1 MRFRTVTGVAVL
13 VVQALLAP
21 SWSAE
26 ASAQTS
32 PSSPLTGLL
41 EAELG
46 RFPGIAG
53 LYVKHLTTGEEA
65 SVRGD
70 ERFESASTIKVAIMA
85 HVYRMADA
93 REIDLNERIELQ
105 RSDLVGGSGIFR
117 YKGVGLNP
125 NLRDLITEMIITSDN
140 TATDM
145 VLRRIG
151 GVDPVND
158 FLRGQGLE
166 ALHMNHTVY
175 SYFRGLYERM
185 APGLAALSREDVFAL
200 CCANTI
206 LGNVPSLAERRDSLN
221 REIERSA
228 AARGGAETEPETEQE
243 TTDLLH
249 PEENWFGVATP
260 REMGQLLER
269 IQTCTIAS
277 EESCEEMRRILR
289 NTQASGTPIAGALAI
304 HLSVPVGHKTGGTT
318 GVTNDVGIVYAR
330 SGPIVM
336 AFYNKEIAGPT
347 AVAEIRM
354 GEVARMVV
362 EYFDGPSG

>member
-1 MRFRTVTGVAVL
+1 MRFRTVTGVAAIL
-13 VVQALLAP
+13 VHALLAAAA
-21 SWSAE
+21 SWAG
-26 ASAQTS
+26 ASAQET
-32 PSSPLTGLL
+32 PGSPLSRLL

-93 REIDLNERIELQ
+93 GEIDLDERIELQ

-125 NLRDLITEMIITSDN
+125 SLRDLITEMIITSDN

-151 GVDPVND
+151 GVEPVNE
-158 FLRGQGLE
+158 FIRGQGLE
-166 ALHMNHTVY
+166 PLQMNHTVY

-185 APGLAALSREDVFAL
+185 APGMGPLSREDVFAL

-206 LGNVPSLAERRDSLN
+206 LGNVPSLVERQDSLN
-221 REIERSA
+221 REITQRAS
-228 AARGGAETEPETEQE
+228 ARGEQE
-243 TTDLLH
+243 TGDLLR
-249 PEENWFGVATP
+249 PGENWFGVATP
-260 REMGQLLER
+260 RAMGQLLER
-269 IQTCTIAS
+269 IETGTIAS

-304 HLSVPVGHKTGGTT
+304 HLSVQVGHKTGGTT

-336 AFYNKEIAGPT
+336 AFYNKEVAGPS

-362 EYFDGPSG
+362 EYFDGP

>member
-1 MRFRTVTGVAVL
+1 MRFMAVTGVTVI
-13 VVQALLAP
+13 VVHALLPAP
-21 SWSAE
+21 FRAAG
-26 ASAQTS
+26 ASAQEPPDT
-32 PSSPLTGLL
+32 PLSRLL
-41 EAELG
+41 EAELA

-70 ERFESASTIKVAIMA
+70 EPFESASTIKVAIMA

-93 REIDLNERIELQ
+93 GDIDLDERIELQ

-125 NLRDLITEMIITSDN
+125 SIRDLVTEMIITSDN

-151 GVDPVND
+151 GVNPVNE
-158 FLRGQGLE
+158 FIQRQGLE
-166 ALHMNHTVY
+166 PLHMNHTVY
-175 SYFRGLYERM
+175 SYFHGLYERM
-185 APGLAALSREDVFAL
+185 APGMGPLSREDVFAL

-206 LGNVPSLAERRDSLN
+206 LGNVPSLAGRQASLN
-221 REIERSA
+221 REIAQRAS
-228 AARGGAETEPETEQE
+228 ARGGQE
-243 TTDLLH
+243 AGALLH

-260 REMGQLLER
+260 RAMGRLLER
-269 IQTCTIAS
+269 IETCTIAS
-277 EESCEEMRRILR
+277 GDSCEEMRRILR

-336 AFYNKEIAGPT
+336 AFYNKEIAGPS

-362 EYFDGPSG
+362 EYFDGP

>member
-13 VVQALLAP
+13 LVLVLLPVP
-21 SWSAE
+21 SWCAQ
-26 ASAQTS
+26 ASAQAA
-32 PSSPLTGLL
+32 PDSPLSRLL
-41 EAELG
+41 ESELG

-53 LYVKHLTTGEEA
+53 LHVKHLTTGVEA

-70 ERFESASTIKVAIMA
+70 ERFESASTIKVAILA
-85 HVYRMADA
+85 HIYRMADA
-93 REIDLNERIELQ
+93 GEIDLSERIELQ

-125 NLRDLITEMIITSDN
+125 SIRDLITEMIITSDN

-145 VLRRIG
+145 LLRRIG

-158 FLRGQGLE
+158 FLREQGFE

-185 APGLAALSREDVFAL
+185 APGLASLTREDVFAL

-206 LGNVPSLAERRDSLN
+206 LGNVPSLSERRDSLN
-221 REIERSA
+221 REIARNSA
-228 AARGGAETEPETEQE
+228 TRDAPET
-243 TTDLLH
+243 TGLLH

-260 REMGQLLER
+260 REMGELLER

-289 NTQASGTPIAGALAI
+289 NTQASGTAIAGALAI

-362 EYFDGPSG
+362 EYFEGPPR

>member
-1 MRFRTVTGVAVL
+1 MRFRTLTGVFVL
-13 VVQALLAP
+13 LVHALLPAP
-21 SWSAE
+21 FRA
-26 ASAQTS
+26 AGAFAQEPPDT
-32 PSSPLTGLL
+32 PLSRLL
-41 EAELG
+41 EAELA

-70 ERFESASTIKVAIMA
+70 EPFESASTIKVAIMA

-93 REIDLNERIELQ
+93 GDIDLDERIELR

-125 NLRDLITEMIITSDN
+125 SIRDLVTEMIITSDN

-151 GVDPVND
+151 GVEPVNE
-158 FLRGQGLE
+158 FIEGQGLE
-166 ALHMNHTVY
+166 PLHMNHTVY

-185 APGLAALSREDVFAL
+185 APGVGPLSREDVFAL

-206 LGNVPSLAERRDSLN
+206 LGNVPSLAERQDSLN
-221 REIERSA
+221 RAIAQRAS
-228 AARGGAETEPETEQE
+228 ARGEQRTGA
-243 TTDLLH
+243 LLH

-260 REMGQLLER
+260 RAMGRLLER
-269 IQTCTIAS
+269 IETCTIAS
-277 EESCEEMRRILR
+277 EDSCEEMRRILR

-330 SGPIVM
+330 SGPIIM
-336 AFYNKEIAGPT
+336 AFYNKEIAGPS

>member
-1 MRFRTVTGVAVL
+1 MCFRTVTGLAILLVHVL
-13 VVQALLAP
+13 LVP

-32 PSSPLTGLL
+32 PSSPLTRLL
-41 EAELG
+41 EAELE

-53 LYVKHLTTGEEA
+53 LHVKHLTTGEEA

-70 ERFESASTIKVAIMA
+70 EPFESASTIKVAILA
-85 HVYRMADA
+85 HVYRMAEA
-93 REIDLNERIELQ
+93 GEIDLNERIELQ
-105 RSDLVGGSGIFR
+105 RSDLVGGSGILR

-125 NLRDLITEMIITSDN
+125 SVRDLITEMIITSDN
-140 TATDM
+140 TATDI

-158 FLRGQGLE
+158 FLGESGFE
-166 ALHMNHTVY
+166 ALRMNHTVF
-175 SYFRGLYERM
+175 SYFRGLYERI
-185 APGLAALSREDVFAL
+185 APGFASLTREDVFAL

-206 LGNVPSLAERRDSLN
+206 LGNVPSLSERRDSLN
-221 REIERSA
+221 REMERSA
-228 AARGGAETEPETEQE
+228 SARGGPEIGQE
-243 TTDLLH
+243 TTGLLH

-336 AFYNKEIAGPT
+336 AFYNKEIVGPT

-362 EYFDGPSG
+362 EYFDGPGR

>member
-1 MRFRTVTGVAVL
+1 MRFRTVTGAAVL
-13 VVQALLAP
+13 LAHALIPMP
-21 SWSAE
+21 SMWAG
-26 ASAQTS
+26 ASAQGT
-32 PSSPLTGLL
+32 PESPLSRLL

-53 LYVKHLTTGEEA
+53 LHVKHLTTGEEA

-85 HVYRMADA
+85 HLYRMADA
-93 REIDLNERIELQ
+93 GEIDLTERIELR

-125 NLRDLITEMIITSDN
+125 SIRDLITEMIITSDN

-145 VLRRIG
+145 LLRRIG
-151 GVDPVND
+151 GVEPVNE
-158 FLRGQGLE
+158 FLVGQGLE
-166 ALHMNHTVY
+166 SLEMRHTVY
-175 SYFRGLYERM
+175 SYFRGLYERIN
-185 APGLAALSREDVFAL
+185 PGFASLSREDVYAL
-200 CCANTI
+200 CCANTL

-221 REIERSA
+221 RQIAQRA
-228 AARGGAETEPETEQE
+228 TARGEQE
-243 TTDLLH
+243 TSGPIH

-260 REMGQLLER
+260 RAMGQLLER
-269 IQTCTIAS
+269 IQTCTLAS
-277 EESCEEMRRILR
+277 ESSCEEMRRILR

-318 GVTNDVGIVYAR
+318 GVTNDVGIIYAR

-336 AFYNKEIAGPT
+336 AFYNKEIVGPT

-354 GEVARMVV
+354 AEVARMVV
-362 EYFDGPSG
+362 EYFDGPAG

>member
-1 MRFRTVTGVAVL
+1 MRFRTVSVAAVL
-13 VVQALLAP
+13 LAHALLAVP
-21 SWSAE
+21 FWWAG
-26 ASAQTS
+26 ASAQET
-32 PSSPLTGLL
+32 PESPLSRLL

-53 LYVKHLTTGEEA
+53 LYVRHLTTGEEA
-65 SVRGD
+65 SVRGE

-85 HVYRMADA
+85 HIYRMADA
-93 REIDLNERIELQ
+93 GEIDLTERIELQ

-125 NLRDLITEMIITSDN
+125 SIRDLITEMIITSDN

-151 GVDPVND
+151 GVEPVNE
-158 FLRGQGLE
+158 FIQAQGLE
-166 ALHMNHTVY
+166 PLRMNHTVY
-175 SYFRGLYERM
+175 SYFRGLHERM
-185 APGLAALSREDVFAL
+185 APGIGPLSREDVFAL
-200 CCANTI
+200 CCASTI
-206 LGNVPSLAERRDSLN
+206 LGNVPSLAGRQDSLN
-221 REIERSA
+221 REITQRAS
-228 AARGGAETEPETEQE
+228 ARGEQE
-243 TTDLLH
+243 AGDLLH

-260 REMGQLLER
+260 RAMGRLLER
-269 IQTCTIAS
+269 IETCTIAS

-336 AFYNKEIAGPT
+336 AFYNKEVAGPS

>member
-1 MRFRTVTGVAVL
+1 MRFRTLTCVFVL
-13 VVQALLAP
+13 LVHALLPAP
-21 SWSAE
+21 FRAAG
-26 ASAQTS
+26 ASAQEPPDT
-32 PSSPLTGLL
+32 PLSRLL
-41 EAELG
+41 EAELA

-70 ERFESASTIKVAIMA
+70 EPFESASTIKVAIMA

-93 REIDLNERIELQ
+93 GDIDLDERIELR

-125 NLRDLITEMIITSDN
+125 SIRDLVTEMIITSDN

-151 GVDPVND
+151 GVNPVNE
-158 FLRGQGLE
+158 FIRGQGLE
-166 ALHMNHTVY
+166 PLHMNHTVY

-185 APGLAALSREDVFAL
+185 APGVGPLSREDVFAL

-206 LGNVPSLAERRDSLN
+206 LGNVPSLAERQDSLD
-221 REIERSA
+221 RAIAQRAS
-228 AARGGAETEPETEQE
+228 ARGEQQTGA
-243 TTDLLH
+243 LLH

-260 REMGQLLER
+260 RAMGRLLER
-269 IQTCTIAS
+269 IETCTIAS
-277 EESCEEMRRILR
+277 EDSCEEMRRILR

-330 SGPIVM
+330 SGPIIM
-336 AFYNKEIAGPT
+336 AFYNKEIAGPSP
-347 AVAEIRM
+347 VAEIRM

-362 EYFDGPSG
+362 EYFDGP

>member
-1 MRFRTVTGVAVL
+1 MRFRTVTRARV
-13 VVQALLAP
+13 LLAHAFLAAP
-21 SWSAE
+21 FWWAG
-26 ASAQTS
+26 ATAQET
-32 PSSPLTGLL
+32 PESPLSRLL

-93 REIDLNERIELQ
+93 GEIDLTERIELQ

-125 NLRDLITEMIITSDN
+125 SIRDLITEMIITSDN

-151 GVDPVND
+151 GVGPVND
-158 FLRGQGLE
+158 FIRGQGLE
-166 ALHMNHTVY
+166 PLHMNHTVY
-175 SYFRGLYERM
+175 SYFRGLYERT
-185 APGLAALSREDVFAL
+185 APGMPTLSREDVFAL
-200 CCANTI
+200 CCASTI
-206 LGNVPSLAERRDSLN
+206 LGNVPSLTERQDSLN
-221 REIERSA
+221 REIAQRASGRGERETSA
-228 AARGGAETEPETEQE
+228 
-243 TTDLLH
+243 LLH

-260 REMGQLLER
+260 RAMGQLLER

-277 EESCEEMRRILR
+277 EQSCEEMRRILR

-318 GVTNDVGIVYAR
+318 GVTNDVGIVYAT

-336 AFYNKEIAGPT
+336 AFYNKEIAGPS

-354 GEVARMVV
+354 AEVARMVV

>member
-1 MRFRTVTGVAVL
+1 MRFRTVIAVAVL
-13 VVQALLAP
+13 LVHALLPA
-21 SWSAE
+21 SFRRSG
-26 ASAQTS
+26 ASAQE
-32 PSSPLTGLL
+32 PPGSSLSRLL

-53 LYVKHLTTGEEA
+53 LYVKHLATGEEA

-85 HVYRMADA
+85 LAYRMADA
-93 REIDLNERIELQ
+93 GEIDLNERIQLQ
-105 RSDLVGGSGIFR
+105 RSDLVGGSGILR

-125 NLRDLITEMIITSDN
+125 SLRDLITEMIITSDN

-145 VLRRIG
+145 VLRRVG
-151 GVDPVND
+151 GVEPVNE
-158 FLRGQGLE
+158 FIQGQGLDP
-166 ALHMNHTVY
+166 LHMNHTVY
-175 SYFRGLYERM
+175 SYFRGLYERA
-185 APGLAALSREDVFAL
+185 APGLGPLSREDVFAL
-200 CCANTI
+200 CCAATI
-206 LGNVPSLAERRDSLN
+206 LGNVPSLKERQDSLN
-221 REIERSA
+221 REMAQRVSD
-228 AARGGAETEPETEQE
+228 RGEQE
-243 TTDLLH
+243 TTGPLH

-260 REMGQLLER
+260 RVMGRLLER
-269 IQTCTIAS
+269 IETCAIAT

-318 GVTNDVGIVYAR
+318 GVTNDVGIVYAG

-336 AFYNKEIAGPT
+336 AFYNKEVAGPS

-362 EYFDGPSG
+362 EYFDGAPP

>member
-1 MRFRTVTGVAVL
+1 M
-13 VVQALLAP
+13 
-21 SWSAE
+21 
-26 ASAQTS
+26 
-32 PSSPLTGLL
+32 
-41 EAELG
+41 
-46 RFPGIAG
+46 
-53 LYVKHLTTGEEA
+53 
-65 SVRGD
+65 
-70 ERFESASTIKVAIMA
+70 
-85 HVYRMADA
+85 
-93 REIDLNERIELQ
+93 
-105 RSDLVGGSGIFR
+105 GGSGIFR

-125 NLRDLITEMIITSDN
+125 SLRDLITEMIITSDN

-151 GVDPVND
+151 GVEPVNE
-158 FLRGQGLE
+158 FIQVSQGLD

-175 SYFRGLYERM
+175 SYFRGLYERT
-185 APGLAALSREDVFAL
+185 APGLALLSPEDVFAL

-206 LGNVPSLAERRDSLN
+206 LGNVPSLTERRDSLN
-221 REIERSA
+221 QGDRAERGRSRRSGDG
-228 AARGGAETEPETEQE
+228 ARDGAGHHGASCIPKRTGSEWP
-243 TTDLLH
+243 H
-249 PEENWFGVATP
+249 PG
-260 REMGQLLER
+260 EMGQLLER

-318 GVTNDVGIVYAR
+318 GVTNDVGVVYAR

-336 AFYNKEIAGPT
+336 AFYNKEIVGPT